1 MARRSAVDQLPTDI
15 RDELTTKLVANSFSD
30 YQGLSEWLAE
40 KGHAI
45 SRSSLH
51 RFGANLEAEFEEATQ
66 DARRSIELARAM
78 RANGSSD
85 EDGSLLDASS
95 SILQDQLLRISL
107 ALRKVDVDP
116 HEAVELVSK
125 ASRALA
131 DLGRMSISNKKWQ
144 AEMRE
149 RVAAEAKSAAVEG
162 AQAEGLTPEQADRV
176 GAAVASRIQIYL
188 PDNGR

>member
-1 MARRSAVDQLPTDI
+1 MARRAAVDRLPTDI
-15 RDELTTKLVANSFSD
+15 RDELTEKLVANGFSD
-30 YQGLSEWLAE
+30 YTALAEWLAE

-45 SRSSLH
+45 SRSALH
-51 RFGANLEAEFEEATQ
+51 RFGADLEAEFESATQ

-78 RANGSSD
+78 RANGNSD

-116 HEAVELVSK
+116 QEAVELVSK

-144 AEMRE
+144 AEREAEIREEERAKAADTAAQVAKDAGVSPETIAAMR
-149 RVAAEAKSAAVEG
+149 RALG
-162 AQAEGLTPEQADRV
+162 MQT
-176 GAAVASRIQIYL
+176 
-188 PDNGR
+188 